1 MIFTNRHHLLAQAG
15 CFLFAFGFC
24 GQLILSNA
32 YSQDGEAEFNSKL
45 EEWRKIIVDVQVV
58 KLECTL
64 AETAEKSAEL
74 RAKYLELR
82 KTGDAKVDE
91 LKRAAAKA
99 FKQKPQRGTVFFD
112 FLRNSL
118 RMDLEVRED
127 MVSALIMAE
136 ALDSKPISEPD
147 IAQLVGVVMYYH
159 QRFDRAEALLKYA
172 QSRNTNRDFTNEL
185 RLIPRLKSSWERELK
200 FREKDLK
207 SKLPRAIIET
217 TKGTIIFE
225 LFEDEAPNTVRNFVT
240 LAEEEYYNGLEFF
253 LSEPFGKTMTGSQ
266 SNTFSPSGRVIENEA
281 QDPEKRR
288 DNFRGTLSA
297 IAMKN
302 LGLVDGALLRI
313 SFAPYTQGQPGSYCN
328 FGRVLTGFE
337 VLDKLNRSFDIK
349 GEAKED
355 FKADKIVK
363 ITIENKRDHDY
374 TPVYPENQ

>member
-1 MIFTNRHHLLAQAG
+1 MIFTHRLHSLFQTV

-24 GQLILSNA
+24 SQLSLSTLSGQDVES
-32 YSQDGEAEFNSKL
+32 EFNAKL
-45 EEWRKIIVDVQVV
+45 EEWRQIIVDVQVV

-74 RAKYLELR
+74 RAKYYELR
-82 KTGDAKVDE
+82 KAGDAKIDE

-99 FKQKPQRGTVFFD
+99 FTKKPQRGTVFFD

-159 QRFDRAEALLKYA
+159 QRFDRAETLLKYA
-172 QSRNTNRDFTNEL
+172 QSRNAKRDFTNEL
-185 RLIPRLKSSWERELK
+185 KLIPRLKASWERELK
-200 FREKDLK
+200 LREKDLK
-207 SKLPRAIIET
+207 SKLPRAIVET

-225 LFEDEAPNTVRNFVT
+225 LFEDQAPNTVRNFVT

-253 LSEPFGKTMTGSQ
+253 LAEPFGKAMTGSQ
-266 SNTFSPSGRVIENEA
+266 SNTLSPSGRVIENEA
-281 QDPEKRR
+281 LDPERRR

-297 IAMKN
+297 IAMKD
-302 LGLVDGALLRI
+302 LGLVDGALIRI
-313 SFAPYTQGQPGSYCN
+313 SFAPYTQGQPSSYCN
-328 FGRVLTGFE
+328 FGRVLTGFD
-337 VLDKLNRSFDIK
+337 VLDKLNRSLNNK
-349 GEAKED
+349 GEAIED